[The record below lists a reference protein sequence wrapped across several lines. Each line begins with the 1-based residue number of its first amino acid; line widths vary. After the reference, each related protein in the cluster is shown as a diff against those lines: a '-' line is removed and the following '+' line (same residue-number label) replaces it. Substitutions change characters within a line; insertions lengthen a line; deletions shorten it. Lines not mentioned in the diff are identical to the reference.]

1 MNVISSCKELGNK
14 RPLEKLLDSENIN
27 PNVLKNRLHNSY
39 NGQSKLI
46 GKTGRVTPDSPER
59 LCRETFTCDVLNSEI
74 IKPIFY
80 PKTLQF
86 PLAPVSISTEEGNT
100 SSIGLDDLLG
110 DRIDDLD
117 FKKSFQVE
125 CCADSLIAGL
135 PELDFEKAVKVD
147 SADSD
152 ELSLQFDFETSDLD
166 LDLDSD
172 LDLDLDSES
181 EDSSMEFDEK
191 SDRST
196 TSTQLQEFDCFSTSI
211 SRSSAEK
218 IMNKIISK
226 RKEFEDICD
235 ISADENRFYQA
246 AQYTLIESGCND
258 LTLDK
263 IYESLDESYSYA
275 TIVHRS
281 QKNIGQFGSLGSIR
295 HLQVKHMMQIAPII
309 GLSKYDIGFSETVS
323 TGKFRYNLYLSYEQ
337 ILFNITRSDLAL
349 VYVDKGIVLGMINYS
364 TQYSHEDYVHEI
376 GYIHRLIS
384 YKNSPVMKNLLGDS
398 LNGYQIGAPL
408 LTAACDDVSIVTDLV
423 LLEPLDNAK
432 TFYLRNGFTPDV
444 DVDSDGSYSSS
455 DEDARYF
462 KKELLSDN

>member
-152 ELSLQFDFETSDLD
+152 ELSLQFDFE
-166 LDLDSD
+166 
-172 LDLDLDSES
+172 
-181 EDSSMEFDEK
+181 
-191 SDRST
+191 
-196 TSTQLQEFDCFSTSI
+196 
-211 SRSSAEK
+211 
-218 IMNKIISK
+218 
-226 RKEFEDICD
+226 
-235 ISADENRFYQA
+235 
-246 AQYTLIESGCND
+246 
-258 LTLDK
+258 
-263 IYESLDESYSYA
+263 SY
-275 TIVHRS
+275 
-281 QKNIGQFGSLGSIR
+281 
-295 HLQVKHMMQIAPII
+295 
-309 GLSKYDIGFSETVS
+309 
-323 TGKFRYNLYLSYEQ
+323 
-337 ILFNITRSDLAL
+337 
-349 VYVDKGIVLGMINYS
+349 
-364 TQYSHEDYVHEI
+364 
-376 GYIHRLIS
+376 
-384 YKNSPVMKNLLGDS
+384 
-398 LNGYQIGAPL
+398 
-408 LTAACDDVSIVTDLV
+408 
-423 LLEPLDNAK
+423 LLE
-432 TFYLRNGFTPDV
+432 
-444 DVDSDGSYSSS
+444 
-455 DEDARYF
+455 
-462 KKELLSDN
+462 